1 MIISRIVVHQPAGL
15 LRILTD
21 AGLEGR
27 CTGVAA
33 TVAGADMAE
42 AASVLINANP
52 VDRERIWLAFNE
64 VDGSVPV
71 DLRAC
76 IDVALWDLTAKAAG
90 QPIHRHV
97 NGFRNRIPVCRR
109 GAERNSAEEI
119 VEEAQEARRAGF
131 RAYKFDALLDEE
143 LLVNLIHDVRRAVG
157 ADFCLVL
164 DGRTRWIIDKA
175 IRIGRAL
182 DTADFFCFD
191 RPRPDNDMSGGRQVA
206 VALDTPISMGVSS
219 PMEAAQVMA
228 AQAAD
233 HVRTGVTRAGGMTD
247 VLKAAR
253 CAEAFGAYC
262 HLDGLGICD
271 GFAHL
276 HLAGTIRNTPF
287 LEIAENGSS
296 SPFIEN
302 PLQICDGYIEVP
314 VAPGL
319 GMEIDMGTVNEHTTE
334 LIEI

>member
-1 MIISRIVVHQPAGL
+1 MIISRLIVHQPVGL

-21 AGLEGR
+21 AGLEGH

-33 TVAGADMAE
+33 TVAETDVAP
-42 AASVLINANP
+42 AASILIDADP
-52 VDRERIWLAFNE
+52 VNRERLWQTFNE
-64 VDGSVPV
+64 VDGSVSA

-76 IDVALWDLTAKAAG
+76 IDVALWDLVAKAAG
-90 QPIHRHV
+90 QPVHRHV

-109 GAERNSAEEI
+109 SERNSAEEI
-119 VEEAQEARRAGF
+119 VAEAQEALRAGF
-131 RAYKFDALLDEE
+131 RAYKFDAFLDEE
-143 LLVNLIHDVRRAVG
+143 SLVDLIGDVRRAVG
-157 ADFCLVL
+157 PDFCVLL
-164 DGRTRWIIDKA
+164 DGQTRLVIDQA

-182 DTADFFCFD
+182 DAADFFCFD
-191 RPRPDNDMSGGRQVA
+191 RPRPDNDMSGGRQLA
-206 VALDTPISMGVSS
+206 AAIDTPTSTGVSS
-219 PMEAAQVMA
+219 PMEAAQVMTT
-228 AQAAD
+228 QAAD
-233 HVRTGVTRAGGMTD
+233 HVRTGVARAGGMTD

-287 LEIAENGSS
+287 LEVAENGAS

-302 PLQICDGYIEVP
+302 PLQICDGYIEIP
-314 VAPGL
+314 DAPGL
-319 GMEIDMGTVNEHTTE
+319 GMEIDMGAVNEHTEE

>member
-1 MIISRIVVHQPAGL
+1 MIISRLIVHQPVGL

-21 AGLEGR
+21 AGLEGH

-33 TVAGADMAE
+33 TVAETDVAA
-42 AASVLINANP
+42 AASILIDADP
-52 VDRERIWLAFNE
+52 VNRERLWQTFNE
-64 VDGSVPV
+64 VDGSVSA

-76 IDVALWDLTAKAAG
+76 IDVALWDLVAKAAG
-90 QPIHRHV
+90 QPVHRHV

-109 GAERNSAEEI
+109 SERNSAEEI
-119 VEEAQEARRAGF
+119 VAEAQEAQRTGF
-131 RAYKFDALLDEE
+131 RAYKFDALWDEE
-143 LLVNLIHDVRRAVG
+143 SLVDLIGDVRRAVG
-157 ADFCLVL
+157 PDFCVLL
-164 DGRTRWIIDKA
+164 DGQTRLVIDQA

-182 DTADFFCFD
+182 DAADFFCFD
-191 RPRPDNDMSGGRQVA
+191 RPRPDNDISGGRQLA
-206 VALDTPISMGVSS
+206 TEIDTPTSTGVSS

-233 HVRTGVTRAGGMTD
+233 HVRTSVTRAGGMTD

-262 HLDGLGICD
+262 HLDGFGICD

-276 HLAGTIRNTPF
+276 HLAGAIRNTPF
-287 LEIAENGSS
+287 LEVADGTSS
-296 SPFIEN
+296 APFIEN
-302 PLQICDGYIEVP
+302 PLQICDGYIEIP
-314 VAPGL
+314 AAPGL
-319 GMEIDMGTVNEHTTE
+319 GMEIDMGAVNEHTTE